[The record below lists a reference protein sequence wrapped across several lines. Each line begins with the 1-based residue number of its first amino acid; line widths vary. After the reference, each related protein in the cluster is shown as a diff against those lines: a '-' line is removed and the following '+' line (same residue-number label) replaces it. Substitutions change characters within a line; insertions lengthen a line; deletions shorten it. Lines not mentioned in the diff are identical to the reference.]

1 METIQ
6 IKSERLLL
14 APLSHE
20 EMQAIV
26 LKERDPIMKQAYCEM
41 LEAMRNLPGREEWA
55 TNWRICLPTGQI
67 IGGAC
72 FKGEADEEGAVEIGY
87 GINEPHRNCGY
98 ATEAVGALARWAL
111 KQPDVR
117 CVWAQTEQENAASQS
132 VLTSNGF
139 IPDGLGEEGP
149 RFALR
154 RCNPSPNSNR
164 PASPPNR
171 H

>member
-1 METIQ
+1 MKTIL

-41 LEAMRNLPGREEWA
+41 LEAMRSLPGREEWA
-55 TNWRICLPTGQI
+55 TNWRICLQTGQI

-72 FKGEADEEGAVEIGY
+72 FRGEADAEGAVEIGY
-87 GINEPHRNCGY
+87 GIDEPHRGRGY

-111 KQPDVR
+111 KQPDVC
-117 CVWAQTEQENAASQS
+117 CVWAQTEQENAASQR
-132 VLTSNGF
+132 VLTNNGF
-139 IPDGLGEEGP
+139 IPDGWGEEGP
-149 RFALR
+149 RLAMR
-154 RCNPSPNSNR
+154 RHDFVPQPN
-164 PASPPNR
+164 
-171 H
+171 